1 MMKRFVMKWLVG
13 ALMLVMMTAANAAT
27 KVDEV
32 GYLYAD
38 GGLPSDAVFS
48 HSLDAG
54 VYELSLLDYAFP
66 VAFVNGS
73 FGINVFSGATLISTF
88 YGSGT
93 FLLPELTGG
102 SYLFSVFGD
111 ANNGIGVGSFGFT
124 VSLVPE
130 ADTWALLC
138 VGIGLLVAYTS
149 RRRTP
154 AISDKA

>member
-1 MMKRFVMKWLVG
+1 MRRYVMKWVVG
-13 ALMLVMMTAANAAT
+13 VLMLVMMTAVNAAT

-38 GGLPSDAVFS
+38 SGLPSDAVFS

-66 VAFVNGS
+66 VSFVDGS
-73 FGINVFSGATLISTF
+73 FGISIYKGASLIGTF

-93 FLLPELTGG
+93 FLLPELTTG

-111 ANNGIGVGSFGFT
+111 ANNGFGVGSFGFT
-124 VSLVPE
+124 VSPVPE

-138 VGIGLLVAYTS
+138 VGLGLLVAYTS

-154 AISDKA
+154 SISEKA